1 MRVRVRILS
10 EEETCSCSAPAPERK
25 RSKKRRMKGGYGE
38 KKKMKYNT
46 KTKSFDAG
54 PEIAIN
60 KVESGKWHHA
70 HGHYYYVMRRD
81 AHTRTE
87 HRASYQKPRIKK
99 QQQQQY

>member
-38 KKKMKYNT
+38 KKYNT

-70 HGHYYYVMRRD
+70 HGHYYVMRRD